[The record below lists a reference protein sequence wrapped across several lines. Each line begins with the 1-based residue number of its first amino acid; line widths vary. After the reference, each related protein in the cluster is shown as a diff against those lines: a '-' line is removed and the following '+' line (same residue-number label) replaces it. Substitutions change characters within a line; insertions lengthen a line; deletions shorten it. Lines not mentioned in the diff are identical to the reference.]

1 MIQTSPHWPLELVR
15 RMMTDYPL
23 RATLSRIPT
32 RREAIL
38 STGAAFASISI
49 AAGGSWRADADEVSH
64 SDESIHEELSF
75 RASPEAVYEA
85 LTDTAKFEKMTRE
98 IQAREGGNNSSAHPT
113 EISRE
118 VGGAFTLFGG
128 RIVGRHLEL
137 LPNQRIV
144 QAWRV
149 AYWEPGI
156 FSIVRFD
163 LLQHGADT
171 KLTFSH
177 AAFPKGDAANLVNG
191 WKLHYWQPLE
201 KFLGNSPGKD

>member
-1 MIQTSPHWPLELVR
+1 
-15 RMMTDYPL
+15 MTNNPL
-23 RATLSRIPT
+23 RTPLLRIPN
-32 RREAIL
+32 RRQAIL
-38 STGAAFASISI
+38 TAGATFAGISI
-49 AAGGSWRADADEVSH
+49 AAGCSFAAAADEISH

-85 LTDTAKFEKMTRE
+85 LTDTDKFEKMTRE
-98 IQAREGGNNSSAHPT
+98 IQAREGGNNSSAPPT
-113 EISRE
+113 QISRA

-128 RIVGRHLEL
+128 RIIGRHLEL

-163 LLQHGADT
+163 FLQRGSDT
-171 KLTFSH
+171 KLSFSH
-177 AAFPKGDAANLVNG
+177 AAFPKGDAANLLNG

-201 KFLGNSPGKD
+201 KFMGNSPVED

>member
-1 MIQTSPHWPLELVR
+1 
-15 RMMTDYPL
+15 MMTDYPI
-23 RATLSRIPT
+23 RAPLLRIPN
-32 RREAIL
+32 RRQAIL
-38 STGAAFASISI
+38 TAGAAFAGISI
-49 AAGGSWRADADEVSH
+49 TAGCSFAAAAGEISH

-75 RASPEAVYEA
+75 RASSEAVYEA
-85 LTDTAKFEKMTRE
+85 LTDTDKFEKMSRE
-98 IQAREGGNNSSAHPT
+98 IQAREGGNNASAPPT
-113 EISRE
+113 QISRE
-118 VGGAFTLFGG
+118 VGGAFALFGG

-163 LLQHGADT
+163 LLQHGPDT
-171 KLTFSH
+171 KISFSH

-191 WKLHYWQPLE
+191 WKLHYWLPLE
-201 KFLGNSPGKD
+201 KFLGNSPVED

>member
-1 MIQTSPHWPLELVR
+1 LAVAA
-15 RMMTDYPL
+15 
-23 RATLSRIPT
+23 RASW
-32 RREAIL
+32 A
-38 STGAAFASISI
+38 
-49 AAGGSWRADADEVSH
+49 AAGDEILH

-98 IQAREGGNNSSAHPT
+98 IQAPEGGNNASAPPT
-113 EISRE
+113 QISRE

-137 LPNQRIV
+137 LPSQRIV

-163 LLQHGADT
+163 LLQHGSDS
-171 KLTFSH
+171 KLSFSH
-177 AAFPKGDAANLVNG
+177 AAFLKGDDCQSRKRMETPLLAAA
-191 WKLHYWQPLE
+191 
-201 KFLGNSPGKD
+201 